1 MYVYLVVGQDI
12 ARYWVRSIMTSQCFP
27 WDEVR
32 SERSLIIC
40 CEITSWP
47 TCHLICGRRGLFS
60 MVGPQPVSLTPL
72 WLGSNIMWFLYEAW
86 ILCAHVS
93 SDNQSLRK
101 KVSTKQAGVCSAQG
115 QVQSTH
121 AVTFVDW
128 TIELYTKRQ
137 HTHTT
142 HSHIHTQ
149 HWRWSKRER
158 KEHEENFKKCT
169 HRTCFFFFL
178 PSNLVCHS
186 VIRTIPFSSISI
198 DHQLF
203 LHCDNSLQSFIL
215 PHPNSPSLCQ
225 EEGGQLGCIFP
236 KKYFASVTWPKQRPS
251 CKIPLQYSTTT
262 FNLCRHLN
270 CFKLLGL
277 RSWFLFMC
285 PLVFNIKNNRLW
297 TVLMKREIHYNLITS
312 AFWCLKSCFSISCP
326 HFPVFAWVFPVLD
339 NLLSGKSSF
348 HSLSVEVVRRFFVNI
363 DLKFYIPA

>member
-1 MYVYLVVGQDI
+1 MPSHLLTEPLNCTLKDNTHTQPTHTFT
-12 ARYWVRSIMTSQCFP
+12 RSIEDDP
-27 WDEVR
+27 K
-32 SERSLIIC
+32 EREKSMRKILKSVLI
-40 CEITSWP
+40 
-47 TCHLICGRRGLFS
+47 GRVF
-60 MVGPQPVSLTPL
+60 
-72 WLGSNIMWFLYEAW
+72 
-86 ILCAHVS
+86 
-93 SDNQSLRK
+93 
-101 KVSTKQAGVCSAQG
+101 
-115 QVQSTH
+115 
-121 AVTFVDW
+121 
-128 TIELYTKRQ
+128 
-137 HTHTT
+137 
-142 HSHIHTQ
+142 
-149 HWRWSKRER
+149 
-158 KEHEENFKKCT
+158 
-169 HRTCFFFFL
+169 FFFFL